1 MPELHLLAGPNGSG
15 KSTFARQVHDGTRH
29 IDYDIPRIINP
40 DVIAQKLRPEDPD
53 AAAALAA
60 RQALEERAEALANGE
75 SFSIETTL
83 SGKSELRLIDDAR
96 AAEYRVTMTYVALE
110 SPEQNVR
117 RVDLRAQ
124 EERRTVDK
132 IHVFDNSG
140 REFEHVATLERG
152 RAIAMAD
159 RIPAWAERALGP
171 QLDLARDR
179 AAVAEEAGALLR
191 GPKASIF
198 APVIRERSVANET
211 VLTGRVIAVGREHLA
226 VATSDRSFS
235 LLERTALD
243 RTPTVGEEVR
253 VMLREGR
260 GIVESVNRDRDVPER
275 DR

>member
-1 MPELHLLAGPNGSG
+1 M
-15 KSTFARQVHDGTRH
+15 
-29 IDYDIPRIINP
+29 
-40 DVIAQKLRPEDPD
+40 IAQKLRPDDPD
-53 AAAALAA
+53 AAATPAA
-60 RQALEERAEALANGE
+60 RQALQERAEALANGE

-83 SGKSELRLIDDAR
+83 SGKSELRLVDDAR
-96 AAEYRVTMTYVALE
+96 AAGYRVTMTYVALE

-124 EERRTVDK
+124 EERRTVAASDVRRRYARSLDALRDIAERIDK
-132 IHVFDNSG
+132 IYVFDNSG

-179 AAVAEEAGALLR
+179 AAVAEEARALLR

-243 RTPTVGEEVR
+243 RSPSVGEEVR

-260 GIVESVNRDRDVPER
+260 GIVGSVNRDRDVPER